1 MLKEDNQDSVH
12 SPLKS
17 GLQFGVIGTLVLLVV
32 LTPSYFTTSLSTY
45 NIPKIALVQ
54 ILTTLA
60 CSLWFIRMAIDGK
73 LSLVQSPL
81 YYAFLS
87 FLAANF
93 ISLFQAY
100 NRPVGLETMFQY
112 ICNFLLCLVVF
123 NCVKVEGE
131 RRVILWGIV
140 FTASVVSVIGLLQ
153 YHRVYA
159 FSSKWS
165 LPVSTLGNMT
175 FVAEYLDI
183 TLPIAVALM
192 VVSRGFARW
201 LAGGALLSMLVLIS
215 VLGAR
220 GGWIGMVVS
229 SGIFIGALIWRAMR
243 VGIRLRKG
251 SIFKYSVSSII
262 VVLLIV
268 FGMSIPLGERS
279 TVGMDLKERVL
290 DTFGRFETAVH
301 FEDDSTRQRFFLW
314 RDTAKMI
321 RERLWFGVGVGNFP
335 FNIPVHMS
343 ADSIEILQRMRKNVE
358 GDLVLYGA
366 HNDYLQVLAETG
378 ILGLAAFLWMFYVI
392 SGISYRLLRS
402 YANGKT
408 NMIGVA
414 LVAGSAATLVHALF
428 SSNFQNPASASNFWI
443 VIGLAA
449 VLDRQV
455 SGLGEQ
461 KIPILEIR
469 SVVSILILA
478 CVSFATFF
486 IGLAVS
492 YNTVIADYSY
502 TEGWY
507 DWKARNVDPN
517 RLVQATENFAKSISY
532 RPYYFGAHQMLGLT
546 FYDMRLWL
554 QAEKSFKRSLQCH
567 PNNRMVNKLRG
578 EALMQ
583 LGRYQEA
590 IVSFKNA
597 IQLEPGFAEAYFR
610 LGYCLRQL
618 GRHEEAIE
626 AHSEAVRLEPGNI
639 EYLNSLG
646 VDRIKMGDY
655 KGAIED
661 LNRAAKANPRHASVL
676 LNLGNAHSLLG
687 NSKEALNFYNRVID
701 FDPGDYIVYALAG
714 QVYQE
719 QLKDF
724 KKAREFFEKARS
736 IAPDDPRIV
745 RLLNNLDKEANASE

>member
-1 MLKEDNQDSVH
+1 MGTRRIVLKEDHQDSVH

-17 GLQFGVIGTLVLLVV
+17 GLQFSVIGTLVFIVV
-32 LTPSYFTTSLSTY
+32 LIPSYFTTSLSTY
-45 NIPKIALVQ
+45 NIPKVALVQ

-60 CSLWFIRMAIDGK
+60 CSIWFIRMAIGGK
-73 LSLVQSPL
+73 LSLVQSSL

-112 ICNFLLCLVVF
+112 ICHFLLCLVVF
-123 NCVKVEGE
+123 NCVKVE
-131 RRVILWGIV
+131 RQRLVILWGIV
-140 FTASVVSVIGLLQ
+140 STASVVSVIGLLQ
-153 YHRVYA
+153 YHHVHA

-175 FVAEYLDI
+175 YVAEYLDI
-183 TLPIAVALM
+183 TLPIAVALA

-201 LAGGALLSMLVLIS
+201 LAGGALLFMLALIS

-229 SGIFIGALIWRAMR
+229 SGIFIGAMIWRALR

-251 SIFKYSVSSII
+251 SSFKYSVSSII

-268 FGMSIPLGERS
+268 FAMSIPLGEGS

-290 DTFGRFETAVH
+290 DTFGRFGTAVH

-314 RDTAKMI
+314 KDTAKMI

-335 FNIPVHMS
+335 INIPVHMS
-343 ADSIEILQRMRKNVE
+343 EDSIEILQRMRKNVE
-358 GDLVLYGA
+358 GDLALYGA

-378 ILGLAAFLWMFYVI
+378 ILGLAAFLWMFYAI

-428 SSNFQNPASASNFWI
+428 SSNFQNPASASHFWI
-443 VIGLAA
+443 IIGLAS

-461 KIPILEIR
+461 IPILEVK
-469 SVVSILILA
+469 SVVSVLVVA
-478 CVSFATFF
+478 SMSFATFF

-517 RLVQATENFAKSISY
+517 RLVQARENFAKSISY

-567 PNNRMVNKLRG
+567 PNNRMVYKLRG

-590 IVSFKNA
+590 VVSFQNA
-597 IQLEPGFAEAYFR
+597 LQLEPGFAEAYFR
-610 LGYCLRQL
+610 LL
-618 GRHEEAIE
+618 AI
-626 AHSEAVRLEPGNI
+626 
-639 EYLNSLG
+639 
-646 VDRIKMGDY
+646 
-655 KGAIED
+655 
-661 LNRAAKANPRHASVL
+661 ASV
-676 LNLGNAHSLLG
+676 SWDVT
-687 NSKEALNFYNRVID
+687 KR
-701 FDPGDYIVYALAG
+701 
-714 QVYQE
+714 
-719 QLKDF
+719 
-724 KKAREFFEKARS
+724 RS
-736 IAPDDPRIV
+736 
-745 RLLNNLDKEANASE
+745 RLTVKP